1 MTEEKEKI
9 YFKDHWFW
17 GTIFDNRGTYIQVFS
32 ASILINIFQLVTA
45 FYIMTVYDRV
55 LPNNAID
62 SLIALTIGVAI
73 VIIFDFLLK
82 LLRSYFTDL
91 AGSQLDKV
99 VSDKIFK
106 KISSHDSQVLG
117 SPSAVASTVREFESV
132 RDFFSSA
139 SLVALIDTPFMFLFI
154 GVIAMIGGYV
164 ALVPLLIVPLVIIVA
179 ASVQPLI
186 KRYSTQSAGHQK
198 GKMGTLLELLNNIET
213 VRTVAGGGFLE
224 KRWDETIEDNSN
236 TLIKGRTVNNIAT
249 TFSQS
254 ALQIS
259 STGIVV
265 VGVFL
270 VSSQSISTG
279 ALIACVILSG
289 RILSP
294 LVQIG
299 QLLTRLNGAL
309 LSYKNINKLMLDTS
323 RDELTTEHKGVVLET
338 GSVKVSD
345 LSYEID
351 ELKILGNISFA
362 LENGE
367 KLGLVGP
374 VGSGKSSLIKNIIG
388 YILPNTGSVYLS
400 DYDIVNIPSKILREH
415 IGYCSQNIQLFTGSI
430 YDNITAGM
438 SEINEEDIIEAA
450 TLAGCHDFIAKLQG
464 GYNYQLIENGMNL
477 SGGQRQSIVLA
488 RALVRKPKIL
498 VLDEPTSSMDQ
509 ETEQIVT
516 KNIFNLPYNPTIII
530 STHRLQ
536 NLINTDKV
544 AVIVNGQIARFGA
557 TSEVIQ
563 QQNSEKI

>member
-1 MTEEKEKI
+1 MSDDKEKI

-32 ASILINIFQLVTA
+32 ASILINIFQLVSA

-55 LPNNAID
+55 LPNNALD

-99 VSDKIFK
+99 VSDKIFR
-106 KISSHDSQVLG
+106 KISSHDSEVIG
-117 SPSAVASTVREFESV
+117 SPAAVASTVREFESV

-164 ALVPLLIVPLVIIVA
+164 ALVPLLIVPLVIAVA

-186 KRYSTQSAGHQK
+186 KRYSTQTAGHQK

-224 KRWDETIEDNSN
+224 KRWDETIEETSS
-236 TLIKGRTVNNIAT
+236 TMIRGRTVNNIAT

-259 STGIVV
+259 STGIIV
-265 VGVFL
+265 VGVIL
-270 VSSQSISTG
+270 VSTQSISTG

-309 LSYKNINKLMLDTS
+309 LSYKNVNTLMTDTA
-323 RDELTTEHKGVVLET
+323 RDELTVDHKGVVLDK
-338 GSVKVSD
+338 GMGRSAY
-345 LSYEID
+345 LCPNQNC
-351 ELKILGNISFA
+351 LKEA
-362 LENGE
+362 L
-367 KLGLVGP
+367 
-374 VGSGKSSLIKNIIG
+374 
-388 YILPNTGSVYLS
+388 
-400 DYDIVNIPSKILREH
+400 
-415 IGYCSQNIQLFTGSI
+415 
-430 YDNITAGM
+430 
-438 SEINEEDIIEAA
+438 
-450 TLAGCHDFIAKLQG
+450 
-464 GYNYQLIENGMNL
+464 
-477 SGGQRQSIVLA
+477 QR
-488 RALVRKPKIL
+488 K
-498 VLDEPTSSMDQ
+498 
-509 ETEQIVT
+509 
-516 KNIFNLPYNPTIII
+516 
-530 STHRLQ
+530 RLQ
-536 NLINTDKV
+536 KALRCQV
-544 AVIVNGQIARFGA
+544 SASVI
-557 TSEVIQ
+557 EVL
-563 QQNSEKI
+563 QNRLNQSNDSITKAI